1 MDYLPRIVDSI
12 LDLRL
17 RAVGATVIVGP
28 KWCGKT
34 TTAKQKAKSLLEM
47 QDPDLQE
54 GYLKLAATK
63 PSMLLEGANPRLIDE
78 WQLAPVLWD
87 AVRVSVDRRQEK
99 GLYLLTGSVVV
110 DEEKVR
116 HTGIGRISRLR
127 LPDVLMV
134 VTGGEQAYTRAD
146 GVHVIPISA
155 LKQ

>member
-1 MDYLPRIVDSI
+1 MDYLPRIVDSE

-34 TTAKQKAKSLLEM
+34 TTAKQKAKSILEM
-47 QDPDLQE
+47 QDPDMQD

-87 AVRVSVDRRQEK
+87 AVRVSVDRRKEK

-110 DEEKVR
+110 DEDKIKHAHKELTTKV
-116 HTGIGRISRLR
+116 L
-127 LPDVLMV
+127 
-134 VTGGEQAYTRAD
+134 EN
-146 GVHVIPISA
+146 
-155 LKQ
+155 